1 MANTPRN
8 SDLAQR
14 LLKMITSDPET
25 ARYLDTRT
33 KAFLERPKRMDRHDE
48 SWEAC
53 RRTMIV
59 LLLLDIRREID
70 PDR

>member
-1 MANTPRN
+1 MGNTR
-8 SDLAQR
+8 DVAIAQ
-14 LLKMITSDPET
+14 LVLKMITDSQEVS
-25 ARYLDTRT
+25 RFLDLRT
-33 KAFLERPKRMDRHDE
+33 KAFLERPKHQHRHDE

-53 RRTMIV
+53 RRTMLV